1 MLNKSYIG
9 LDISDRSV
17 EVAEL
22 VKSGGEIRLA
32 NLGRVKL
39 DEGIIERGRLK
50 NQDKLLEAVAKAFA
64 QAKPQAI
71 KGSEVVFG
79 LQEARVFSKVMPL
92 PEKDSKHRQGLVLE
106 EARRHLAV
114 TEEDLIYNVKILSD
128 SQSLGQ
134 KQTFVVATNKKVMQ
148 EWQEFFAKANLIV
161 SYFDLEPLAVFRGL
175 YKKELQQP
183 VCLVDLG
190 TNTTG
195 VAIYTAEGLQYF
207 ESLKQA
213 GKFFTKQI
221 ASELGVDLEAAEKLK
236 IDKGLINDKKVGK
249 VLAGTLDLIF
259 DQLKQ
264 ILDNF
269 AQSSPQPVQE
279 VVLVGGSAQ
288 LKGLLSYAANHLS
301 AFKVTLG
308 GSALRDARASLLYL
322 GAIGFA
328 LREADQKWPQ
338 TDPVIPLLNL
348 AKGGKTAAVKGAL
361 ARQVDSIA
369 IAGAEAKPRSA
380 FHFPFKTVLSL
391 IFILLVGGLGVWYF
405 QLVQSQSQ
413 EPAADQDYAFTTVLN
428 FPLQLSLKEGGQVG
442 SLSGRLLENTIEAA
456 DSPAQAL
463 LASRSLVVAQ
473 LAEGEYLW
481 PESLTP
487 LPAEA
492 DFVLPLS
499 FTWLAYPKAEVE
511 TSLNNLTMA
520 SLPAET
526 RFIIKNI
533 SYNKLTETDNPGIYL
548 LYSQVSLATDKF
560 VDLAAQLEFSSGS
573 ADVAQP
579 AETADLPAPAPAA
592 PATLRVIETSTGW
605 LNVRTGPG
613 TSYDI
618 LTKVN
623 VGDELEIIGEEQEW
637 YQVSL
642 PGDLGAG
649 WIYALYTEKIPN
661 LEP

>member
-148 EWQEFFAKANLIV
+148 EWQE
-161 SYFDLEPLAVFRGL
+161 
-175 YKKELQQP
+175 
-183 VCLVDLG
+183 
-190 TNTTG
+190 
-195 VAIYTAEGLQYF
+195 YF

-592 PATLRVIETSTGW
+592 PEKLWVIETSTGW

-613 TSYDI
+613 T
-618 LTKVN
+618 
-623 VGDELEIIGEEQEW
+623 
-637 YQVSL
+637 
-642 PGDLGAG
+642 
-649 WIYALYTEKIPN
+649 
-661 LEP
+661 